1 LAALLLYRAAQI
13 AMKKNPLD
21 NLHLPPISSAAT
33 NAASATNA
41 PTPRGGVASATNN
54 LAVSNAPPGTNALAG
69 KGASTNAPLAGKA
82 TNATASAKSTNAT
95 PPGQGP
101 PMGGPGMGRPM
112 GGPGMRGMGGPP
124 GMASFPPAVQGRI
137 DRIIESEILGP
148 VPRPM
153 PMALLGIGGKFAFVR
168 APSGQTDL
176 MSEGGEMGGLK
187 MLRIGTNRVLV
198 EHEGQQKEL
207 TIFSGFGSE
216 SLLPKGKDNP
226 Q

>member
-1 LAALLLYRAAQI
+1 
-13 AMKKNPLD
+13 
-21 NLHLPPISSAAT
+21 
-33 NAASATNA
+33 
-41 PTPRGGVASATNN
+41 
-54 LAVSNAPPGTNALAG
+54 
-69 KGASTNAPLAGKA
+69 
-82 TNATASAKSTNAT
+82 
-95 PPGQGP
+95 
-101 PMGGPGMGRPM
+101 
-112 GGPGMRGMGGPP
+112 
-124 GMASFPPAVQGRI
+124 
-137 DRIIESEILGP
+137 
-148 VPRPM
+148 
-153 PMALLGIGGKFAFVR
+153 MALLGIGGKFAFVR